1 MVILEVRKIKME
13 DKLNEL
19 KSIIESH
26 ESDYL
31 IERGYENRIII
42 NMNIDNDDDF
52 LDKFSK
58 SDYPIV
64 NSDIYE
70 YINKYTSSFK
80 PNEKYILRIHSN
92 CIDDVEKDI
101 YSKAIKNYYIA
112 KYLNNNV
119 NLKRNRIISLILGII
134 GGLILGLVI
143 FLEYNQKSEF
153 WMRIFDIVSWV
164 FIWEAV
170 DILFFKCNELKIEK
184 LRTLN
189 FIDMKIEYK

>member
-1 MVILEVRKIKME
+1 ME
-13 DKLNEL
+13 DKLRKIKNNIDL
-19 KSIIESH
+19 QSN
-26 ESDYL
+26 DFF
-31 IERGYENRIII
+31 IERGYEDRIVI

-58 SDYPIV
+58 YDYPIV
-64 NSDIYE
+64 NSDIHD
-70 YINKYTSSFK
+70 YIDKYTATFK
-80 PNEKYILRIHSN
+80 PNERYILRINSN
-92 CIDDVEKDI
+92 CIDDSEKEI
-101 YSKAIKNYYIA
+101 YSRAIKNYYTA
-112 KYLNNNV
+112 RYLNNNI
-119 NLKRNRIISLILGII
+119 NLRRNRIISLILGII

-153 WMRIFDIVSWV
+153 WMRIFDIISWV

-189 FIDMKIEYK
+189 FIDMIIEYK